1 MLIPWMQPALNT
13 TNNNEVRHMSVL
25 LKTRVTSIGPE
36 VADLAEGGVL
46 ILFADGSPP
55 ELAEV
60 SVLHK
65 TEEGP
70 SDDAPAKGA
79 SITVGPVSAAITA
92 VGSTAWNK
100 VREMGHV
107 VISFNGAGDAER
119 PGEIC
124 ASQIDTEALVAALT
138 PGALITIA
146 A

>member
-1 MLIPWMQPALNT
+1 
-13 TNNNEVRHMSVL
+13 MSEL
-25 LKTRVTSIGPE
+25 LKTRVTAIGPE
-36 VADLAEGGVL
+36 VADLAEGGVV

-70 SDDAPAKGA
+70 SDNGPAKGA
-79 SITVGPVSAAITA
+79 SITLGPVSATITA
-92 VGSTAWNK
+92 VGDTAWSK

-107 VISFNGAGDAER
+107 VISFNGASEAER

-124 ASQIDTEALVAALT
+124 ASEVDTRALVAALT
-138 PGALITIA
+138 PGAVITIA